1 MATFWGGVTNN
12 TSHFGAYLEA
22 YESDLNIAD
31 NSHLVTVKLH
41 ITRSAW
47 GWQTSNN
54 YGGSLEIDG
63 TPFSFS
69 YSPNWL
75 YASSGDVVV
84 GVASKRVKHNDDG
97 KKDCYV
103 SAAWWTSGT
112 YSCGT
117 ASASGTLTLS
127 QIARASGIACSS
139 PFVGDT
145 ATITIDRKSA
155 SFTNTV
161 TYDIGGIKG
170 TLAEKTNETVLSL
183 PTEDIADEI
192 YALIPNATQIQGTVY
207 CTTYNGNTQIGSTTS
222 ASFYLYAKEA
232 DCKPDVSGT
241 IVDTN
246 ETTIALTGDSS
257 TIVKYASI
265 PKVTVNA
272 TAKKSATIKSY
283 NINANDGQQVNLQE
297 YTFANGIAS
306 DEVTINAK
314 DSRGFGNPKNLTPK
328 VIDYIPIII
337 NAFKGDR
344 PEDVSNEVI
353 LNASGVW
360 FNGEFKEETSNTLVC
375 IFYYKES
382 GSDEW
387 IEGSELTPTIDGNT
401 FKFEDVSLGNLFDYE
416 KQWQIKLKI
425 QDLTGYAERDD
436 LNISKG
442 QEVVAIGDD
451 KVWVNGET
459 ELNGNLDING
469 DIKQNGESI
478 INKNIGKM
486 IWLYRKTTQWT
497 PANQGTIINWEAIHI
512 NDAKE
517 ALTKDD
523 NKIKVGKDVSCVMV
537 EAAYR
542 SWEQGTKY
550 IYIKQNQDNV
560 ICRSSEY
567 ERQGFVTIS
576 ACIPV
581 TENDEIAI
589 ECYSSMGMNIVG
601 DGSSNWDYFKV
612 TVIA

>member
-1 MATFWGGVTNN
+1 M
-12 TSHFGAYLEA
+12 
-22 YESDLNIAD
+22 
-31 NSHLVTVKLH
+31 
-41 ITRSAW
+41 
-47 GWQTSNN
+47 
-54 YGGSLEIDG
+54 
-63 TPFSFS
+63 
-69 YSPNWL
+69 
-75 YASSGDVVV
+75 
-84 GVASKRVKHNDDG
+84 
-97 KKDCYV
+97 
-103 SAAWWTSGT
+103 
-112 YSCGT
+112 
-117 ASASGTLTLS
+117 TLTK
-127 QIARASGIACSS
+127 IPRASGIASSS
-139 PFVGDT
+139 PFIGDT

-170 TLAEKTNETVLSL
+170 TLAEKTNQTVLSL
-183 PTEDIADEI
+183 PTEELVDEI
-192 YALIPNATQIQGTVY
+192 YALIPNSTQIQGTVY

-297 YTFANGIAS
+297 YTFVNGIAS

-314 DSRGFGNPKNLTPK
+314 DSRGFGNPINLTPK
-328 VIDYIPIII
+328 TIDYIPIII
-337 NAFKGDR
+337 NVFKGER

-360 FNGEFKEETSNTLVC
+360 FNGEFKAGTPNTLYC
-375 IFYYKES
+375 IFYYRES

-387 IEGSELTPTIDGNT
+387 IEGSELTPTTDGNT
-401 FKFEDVSLGNLFDYE
+401 FRFEDVSLGNLFDYE

-451 KVWVNGET
+451 KVWVNGE
-459 ELNGNLDING
+459 LDING

-478 INKNIGKM
+478 VKNTGKM
-486 IWLYRKTTQWT
+486 IWLYKTATQT
-497 PANQGTIINWEAIHI
+497 VSAKTVTEIVYGGTYLN
-512 NDAKE
+512 NSNGV
-517 ALTKDD
+517 LTKEG
-523 NKIKVGKDVSCVMV
+523 NGVKIGKGVSTIAVKVQIRDQSSGGISKSLYIFKNGQTVMG
-537 EAAYR
+537 
-542 SWEQGTKY
+542 SGTPK
-550 IYIKQNQDNV
+550 NGT
-560 ICRSSEY
+560 S
-567 ERQGFVTIS
+567 TITDY
-576 ACIPV
+576 IPV
-581 TENDEIAI
+581 EEGDVITMQCYLETEGTLYGASD
-589 ECYSSMGMNIVG
+589 YQS
-601 DGSSNWDYFKV
+601 WDFFKV
-612 TVIA
+612 IVIS